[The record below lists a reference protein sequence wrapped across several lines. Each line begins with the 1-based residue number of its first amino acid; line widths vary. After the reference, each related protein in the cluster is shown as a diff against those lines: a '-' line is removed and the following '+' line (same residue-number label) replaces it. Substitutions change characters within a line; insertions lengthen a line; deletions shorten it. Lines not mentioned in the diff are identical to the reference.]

1 MLYAQRKGIQS
12 AEILYK
18 VRRCQGCYTAF
29 CSLTV
34 VEHIDQNILTLF
46 VFQRNK
52 MELHFL
58 CVCSLTFHS
67 CLDRCL
73 TEGGTDH
80 LFVCEWV
87 GGLERACVLW
97 VFFFL
102 LSYVISLMLLATQ
115 EITALTF
122 CCIVTRILDKGGTQ
136 PSQIPV
142 EA

>member
-1 MLYAQRKGIQS
+1 MLCAQRKGIQS

-34 VEHIDQNILTLF
+34 VEHIDQDILTLF

-73 TEGGTDH
+73 TEEEALITYLCASG
-80 LFVCEWV
+80 WV
-87 GGLERACVLW
+87 RESVHF
-97 VFFFL
+97 VFFLLFF

-122 CCIVTRILDKGGTQ
+122 CCIVTHILDKGGTQ